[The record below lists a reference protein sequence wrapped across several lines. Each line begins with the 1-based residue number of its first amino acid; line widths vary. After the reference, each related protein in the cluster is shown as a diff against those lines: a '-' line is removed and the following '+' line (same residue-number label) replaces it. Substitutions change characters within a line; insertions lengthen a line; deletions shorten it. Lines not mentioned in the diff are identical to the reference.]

1 MSLRSFASVALV
13 LFAIAQAAPAQQTTP
28 TIAQLDGAPFAGGL
42 VAAPTGGSVAWVLNA
57 RGVRNIWAADGAAGQ
72 ARMITRFTD
81 DEGQDITDLAFSRD
95 GRTLYFVRGGGP
107 NRAGEVPNPTSDPA
121 GAEQA
126 VWRVGLDGSA
136 VGRVAEGSQP
146 TPSRTGLAFVRR
158 GQVFWLA
165 DSATRQEAVPMFRSR
180 GAQGA
185 LRWSPD
191 ESRLAFTSNRGTHAF
206 VGVYEPA
213 TRRITWLAPST
224 DTDGQ
229 AAWSPDGNR
238 VAFIRTP
245 YDRHRMLFTPERTG
259 EPWSIL
265 VGDARTGKAST
276 VWTAATGAGSVFRE
290 IVSDNQLQWGAG
302 DRIVFPW
309 ERDGWTHLYGVSAAG
324 GAATLLT
331 PGDGEVEY
339 VIATPDRR
347 RILYNTNQDDIDR
360 RHVRTVAVD
369 GSAAP
374 VTVTSGDGI
383 EWNPVMT
390 ADGTVV
396 VTRSSARDPA
406 QVARVAGARMVALAP
421 STIPADFPSA
431 QLVVPRPV
439 TFRAADGIVTH
450 GQLFLPPDYRPGER
464 RPAVIFLHGGSRRQM
479 LLGWNYGSYYHH
491 AYAMNQ
497 ALALRG
503 AVVLQLNYRSGIG
516 YGMAFREAI
525 GYGATGGT
533 EYGDLAAAGRW
544 LAARPDVDPKRI
556 ALWGGSYGGYLTAMG
571 LTRDPQLFS
580 AGVDI
585 HGVHDWNVGIATFLP
600 DYNPLEDP
608 AATALAFK
616 SSPLSTV
623 KAWKAPVLVIHGDD
637 DRNVRFIESQTL
649 VAALR
654 KQGVH
659 VEQLVFPDEIHSFL
673 RHASWQGA
681 YTAALDFFARTIGTR
696 P

>member
-1 MSLRSFASVALV
+1 MARVALV
-13 LFAIAQAAPAQQTTP
+13 LFAVAQTASAQQTAP
-28 TIAQLDGAPFAGGL
+28 TIAQLDGAPFASGL
-42 VAAPTGGSVAWVLNA
+42 VAAPTGGTVAWVLNA
-57 RGVRNIWAADGAAGQ
+57 RGVRNIWAADAAGGQ
-72 ARMITRFTD
+72 ARMITAFAD
-81 DEGQDITDLAFSRD
+81 DDGQDITDLSFTRD

-107 NRAGEVPNPTSDPA
+107 NRAGEVPNPTSDA
-121 GAEQA
+121 GGAEQA

-136 VGRVAEGSQP
+136 ARRVVEGSQP
-146 TPSRTGLAFVRR
+146 TPARTGLAFVRR

-165 DSATRQEAVPMFRSR
+165 DSATTREAVAMFRSR
-180 GAQGA
+180 GAQGS

-213 TRRITWLAPST
+213 ARRITWLAPST

-229 AAWSPDGNR
+229 ATWSPDGNR
-238 VAFIRTP
+238 VAFIREP
-245 YDRHRMLFTPERTG
+245 YERHRMLFTPEREG

-265 VGDARTGKAST
+265 VGDARTGKASAI
-276 VWTAATGAGSVFRE
+276 WTAAKGVGSVFRD

-309 ERDGWTHLYGVSAAG
+309 ERDGWTHLYSVSAAG
-324 GAATLLT
+324 GAASLLT

-339 VIATPDRR
+339 VIPTPDGR
-347 RILYNTNQDDIDR
+347 RILYNTNQGDIDR
-360 RHVRTVAVD
+360 RHVRVVAVD

-374 VTVTSGDGI
+374 VAVTNGEGI

-406 QVARVAGARMVALAP
+406 QVARVSGERMVALAP

-431 QLVVPRPV
+431 QLVVPRAV
-439 TFRAADGIVTH
+439 TIRAADGIVTH
-450 GQLFLPPDYRPGER
+450 GQLFLPPDYTPGER

-533 EYGDLAAAGRW
+533 EYRDLAAAGRW
-544 LAARPDVDPKRI
+544 LAARSDVDPKHI

-600 DYNPLEDP
+600 EYNPLEDP
-608 AATALAFK
+608 KATALAFS

-637 DRNVRFIESQTL
+637 DRNVRFIETQTL

-659 VEQLVFPDEIHSFL
+659 VEQLVIPDEIHSFL